1 MDVNPITPS
10 GLGRRDYRIM
20 DFARRQAI
28 DNDDYRRA
36 KLAAIIGIKNKIISV
51 GTNKIKTHPF
61 QKTYA
66 KNSEAIF
73 LHAEINAIKNS
84 LNHIDPE
91 DLRKS
96 TLYIYRVKRPTEN
109 SKQWINGMAKPCTG
123 CMRAIVEFEFKRVIY
138 TTDIPDEYAVIN
150 A

>member
-28 DNDDYRRA
+28 DNDGYPRA

-84 LNHIDPE
+84 LNHLDPE
-91 DLRKS
+91 DLKKA
-96 TLYIYRVKRPTEN
+96 TLYIYRVKRPSGN
-109 SKQWINGMAKPCTG
+109 SKQWVNGMSKPCMG
-123 CMRAIVEFEFKRVIY
+123 CMGAIVEFGFKRVIY
-138 TTDIPDEYAVIN
+138 TTDVEEEFAVLS
-150 A
+150 

>member
-84 LNHIDPE
+84 LNHLDPE
-91 DLRKS
+91 DLKKA
-96 TLYIYRVKRPTEN
+96 TLYIYRVKRPSGN
-109 SKQWINGMAKPCTG
+109 SKQWVNGMSKPCMG
-123 CMRAIVEFEFKRVIY
+123 CMGAIVEFGFKRVIY
-138 TTDIPDEYAVIN
+138 TTDVEEEFAVLS
-150 A
+150 